1 MTGTEIFLNQI
12 LYPILMALASAFVAA
27 LFVAVVKLIP
37 IGAAVLKSRAEAIK
51 DEALRRKVQS
61 AIDDIANAT
70 TTIVNSLQQTIV
82 GPLKAASEDGKLT
95 PEEIQAITTNAVNE
109 IKAISSDES
118 MKILEEYKVDVEALI
133 VNLIQERIFN
143 MKIETEVEPIYST
156 PPVEP
161 TPTPTPEPTNI
172 MEQEYPME
180 PTTSEEL
187 LSVAMQLKEIAE
199 KMQ

>member
-1 MTGTEIFLNQI
+1 
-12 LYPILMALASAFVAA
+12 MALASAFVAA